1 MAKLKIVD
9 PNNPADYPDRV
20 SIAHLRI
27 LIDRLNRH
35 AGKPLRPGYGPEY
48 AGQYQ
53 LSKAYGG
60 YKLTQNDETGCG
72 ERDITIGYVSRKE
85 LYERISKL
93 LTEQL

>member
-1 MAKLKIVD
+1 MAKVEFV
-9 PNNPADYPDRV
+9 NPDSVTHSPDKV
-20 SIAHLRI
+20 STLHLRI
-27 LIDRLNRH
+27 LIGRLNLR

-72 ERDITIGYVSRKE
+72 ERDITTGYVSRKE
-85 LYERISKL
+85 LHNRISVL
-93 LTEQL
+93 IADMT